1 MDPDAGSGMIGMDAM
16 EAGMAGVSANAG
28 KDAARPSL
36 WLVAALLVGQQL
48 VLTLFHYVVAPAIG
62 MAPGSASAI
71 AMTIIVGAMVMAAI
85 VALDLRRTGRA
96 RAVLLVA
103 PRWDRA
109 TALTMAAALV
119 IAQLPLIWLA
129 ANGLTVW
136 QTGQSQHLAVGQALR
151 ASADGVWLLVAT
163 ILAAPVIEEVIY
175 RGYLVGSLIDR
186 MPGVVVV
193 AISAALFVTLH
204 SEAANLVAAL
214 CLGIATAICA
224 IRTRSVV
231 PGIVVHAASNAFGL
245 WYGSQS

>member
-1 MDPDAGSGMIGMDAM
+1 MIGTGVT
-16 EAGMAGVSANAG
+16 EAGMTRTVRMERTGAKEAG
-28 KDAARPSL
+28 RPSL

-48 VLTLFHYVVAPAIG
+48 VLTLLHYVVAPTIG

-71 AMTIIVGAMVMAAI
+71 AMTIIAGAIMMAAI
-85 VALDLRRTGRA
+85 VAIDLRRTGRP

-136 QTGQSQHLAVGQALR
+136 QTGQSQHLAVSQALR
-151 ASADGVWLLVAT
+151 ASADGIWLLVGT

-186 MPGVVVV
+186 VPGIVVVL
-193 AISAALFVTLH
+193 ISAVLFVTLH

-214 CLGIATAICA
+214 CLGVATAICA
-224 IRTRSVV
+224 IRMRSVV
-231 PGIVVHAASNAFGL
+231 PGILVHVASNAFGM
-245 WYGSQS
+245 WYASQR